1 MTTAAELFAG
11 LSERFR
17 SERAGDL
24 RATYAFELAGDGG
37 GAWTV
42 HVADGVLR
50 VTDGADGDADV
61 TLRASAADWMSIVEG
76 RMDPQLAYLTNR
88 LKVSG
93 NIELALRLREVVF

>member
-1 MTTAAELFAG
+1 MTPAELFAS
-11 LSERFR
+11 LPERFR

-24 RATYAFELAGDGG
+24 RAIYAFELSGDGG

-50 VTDGADGDADV
+50 VADGGDANADV
-61 TLRASAADWMSIVEG
+61 TLRATADDWMAIVEG
-76 RMDPQLAYLTNR
+76 RKDPQLAFLTGK

-93 NIELALRLREVVF
+93 DLQLGLRLREVVL

>member
-1 MTTAAELFAG
+1 MTPAELFAS
-11 LSERFR
+11 LPERFR

-24 RATYAFELAGDGG
+24 RATYAFELSGDGG

-50 VTDGADGDADV
+50 VVDGGDANADV
-61 TLRASAADWMSIVEG
+61 TLRASADDWMAIVEG
-76 RMDPQLAYLTNR
+76 RKDPQLAFLTGK

-93 NIELALRLREVVF
+93 DLQLGLRLREVVL